1 MTIQDRKEREKQEL
15 RDLILRTAAEL
26 FRTKGY
32 EKTSIRAIADAIDY
46 SPGTIYRYFKDKD
59 ELMFEI
65 SEKGFK
71 LFYEYQN
78 SVSNIENPLERLK
91 KIGDSYIRFALD
103 YPSFYELMFI
113 MPDPIDFLGENMEWE
128 DGQNCHDLHLNAIIE
143 CQQRGHFKGQDPM
156 NLSLMVWAQVH
167 GIIALHLRNRLDMY
181 EVADQEQL
189 LFDAL
194 NSFSQM
200 LDSQ

>member
-1 MTIQDRKEREKQEL
+1 MTIQERKEREKQEL
-15 RDLILRTAAEL
+15 RDLILSTAAEL

-65 SEKGFK
+65 SETGFK
-71 LFYEYQN
+71 LFHEYQN
-78 SVSNIENPLERLK
+78 SVSNIENPLVRLK
-91 KIGDSYIRFALD
+91 KIGESYIKFALD
-103 YPSFYELMFI
+103 YPSYYELMFI
-113 MPDPIDFLGENMEWE
+113 MPDPIDFLGDDREWKN
-128 DGQNCHDLHLNAIIE
+128 GLNCHDFHLNAILE
-143 CQQRGHFKGQDPM
+143 CQQLGHFKDQDPM
-156 NLSLMVWAQVH
+156 HLSLMVWAQVH
-167 GIIALHLRNRLDMY
+167 GIIALHLKNRLDMY

-194 NSFSQM
+194 ASFNHM